1 MKSISSWQK
10 VKPFTLSIFFM
21 LFINNYIKKE
31 VKEIGNTKIEKVKN
45 ANQLRFLNYI
55 LILIDILN

>member
-1 MKSISSWQK
+1 MKNLLMLL
-10 VKPFTLSIFFM
+10 LSIPLIFSSC
-21 LFINNYIKKE
+21 KKE
-31 VKEIGNTKIEKVKN
+31 VNEIGNTKIEKVKN

>member
-1 MKSISSWQK
+1 
-10 VKPFTLSIFFM
+10 M

-45 ANQLRFLNYI
+45 ANQLRFYKFYI
-55 LILIDILN
+55 NFD